1 MGKGYCSQTFMILN
15 VFIKKLKNLICL
27 SFVDCKLLNEEFSKK
42 ELNKI
47 ANTMSGRHFDL
58 PVGLYTDVR
67 P

>member
-1 MGKGYCSQTFMILN
+1 MLQCLKLLKRRIFKIELN
-15 VFIKKLKNLICL
+15 KKL
-27 SFVDCKLLNEEFSKK
+27 
-42 ELNKI
+42 KI